1 MTIGENMYL
10 GNERGK
16 SFSINWNETY
26 GEADKYLKI
35 VGLEESS
42 RTLIKDIGV
51 GKQQLVEI
59 AKALAKHAKLLIL
72 DEPTASL
79 NEDDSKALLD
89 LLLKFKKQGM
99 TSIIISHKLNEISY
113 VADKITVIRDGSS
126 IETLDKK
133 KDDFSE
139 QRIIQ
144 GMVGREMTD
153 RFPKRPNVKIG
164 DVSMEVKNWN
174 VYHPLYTERKVVND
188 VSFKIHKGEVVGIS
202 GLMGAGRTE
211 LAMSIFGKSYGTKIS
226 GQIFMN
232 GKEVKLNT
240 VKEAIDNKL
249 AYVTEDR
256 KGNGLILS
264 KSIKMNTSLAN
275 MAGVSNGKVIDTDK
289 EYAVAEEYRKKLK
302 TKCPTV
308 EQNVG
313 NLTGGNID
321 LSVGSVVC
329 FVAAVD
335 GKMMVLNSMNPY
347 LSMIVMLLI
356 GIAIGAWQGFWIA
369 YVRIPPFI
377 VTLAGM
383 FAFRGLSNVV
393 LEGQTLA
400 PMPDAYLGLFNN
412 YIPDFLGG
420 GEGFNR
426 TCFVVGIIVC
436 IVYVA
441 LVMKN
446 RADRAKKGYSVDAF
460 GGVAIKMVLICVVVL
475 AFMYRLAQY
484 KGIPNS
490 LVWVAVIIAIYTYV
504 ASKTTTG
511 RYFYAVG
518 GNEKAT
524 KLSGIDTNKVYFLAY
539 LNMGLLAAIAGMVT
553 MARLNSANPQAGTNF
568 EMDAIGSCFIGGASA
583 YGGTGTVPG
592 VIIGALLMGV
602 LNLGMSIMGIDQN
615 IQKVVKGL
623 VLLAAVIFDVVS
635 KRKSFIVK

>member
-1 MTIGENMYL
+1 MNEGRFVGEVSGEEATSELIMSKIVKS
-10 GNERGK
+10 GK
-16 SFSINWNETY
+16 ESKKMEKKISFSEMLK
-26 GEADKYLKI
+26 KYTMVI
-35 VGLEESS
+35 VLVFVVIMFSVN
-42 RTLIKDIGV
+42 TKGV
-51 GKQQLVEI
+51 MLLPQNVNNLV
-59 AKALAKHAKLLIL
+59 AQ
-72 DEPTASL
+72 
-79 NEDDSKALLD
+79 N
-89 LLLKFKKQGM
+89 
-99 TSIIISHKLNEISY
+99 
-113 VADKITVIRDGSS
+113 
-126 IETLDKK
+126 
-133 KDDFSE
+133 
-139 QRIIQ
+139 
-144 GMVGREMTD
+144 
-153 RFPKRPNVKIG
+153 
-164 DVSMEVKNWN
+164 
-174 VYHPLYTERKVVND
+174 
-188 VSFKIHKGEVVGIS
+188 
-202 GLMGAGRTE
+202 
-211 LAMSIFGKSYGTKIS
+211 
-226 GQIFMN
+226 
-232 GKEVKLNT
+232 
-240 VKEAIDNKL
+240 
-249 AYVTEDR
+249 AYVF
-256 KGNGLILS
+256 ILATGMLFC
-264 KSIKMNTSLAN
+264 I
-275 MAGVSNGKVIDTDK
+275 
-289 EYAVAEEYRKKLK
+289 
-302 TKCPTV
+302 
-308 EQNVG
+308 
-313 NLTGGNID
+313 LTGGNID

-329 FVAAVD
+329 FVAAVG

-347 LSMIVMLLI
+347 LTMIVMLLV

-383 FAFRGLSNVV
+383 LAFRGLSNVV

-400 PMPDAYLGLFNN
+400 LMPDAYLGLFNN

-446 RADRAKKGYSVDAF
+446 RADRAKKGYSVEAF
-460 GGVAIKMVLICVVVL
+460 GGTAVKMVLICAVVL
-475 AFMYRLAQY
+475 AFMFRLAQY

-490 LVWVAVIIAIYTYV
+490 LLWVAVIIAIYTYI

-553 MARLNSANPQAGTNF
+553 MARLNSSNPQAGTNF
-568 EMDAIGSCFIGGASA
+568 EMDAIGACLIGGASA

-615 IQKVVKGL
+615 IQKVVKGM